1 MPIYMDRH
9 DLKSVTAINVAEA
22 HREDLNIQDDFK
34 CKGLTYWF
42 DKDRGTAF
50 CLIEAPDENCVKEM
64 HDHAHGLI
72 PNKIIEVD
80 KNVVN
85 AFLGRIEDPQP
96 AQLFENSDLP
106 IIEEPA
112 FRTIMHTC
120 MVDFE
125 LLKSTFEDEG
135 FSNIINTQSNIINNA
150 LKLFEGR
157 EVKQTGTGYIISFTS
172 ISNAV
177 KCALEIQKNVNLS
190 NETASNINMQI
201 NIGLSAGIPVT
212 EENEFFGET
221 VQLARR
227 LCDVTQHGKVA
238 VSSQVLDFYND
249 EKLIDLRKESTI
261 QAFSPSEEHFLTL
274 LMDNTEKIWNE
285 PGFDVGKFGKQIGF
299 SRSQLYRKILAITGL
314 SPNEF
319 IKDFRLK
326 KALKLLSKQKGNIAE
341 IAFET
346 GFSSPSYFSKCFQ
359 KRFGILPSQI
369 TGTLT

>member
-9 DLKSVTAINVAEA
+9 DLKSVTAIDVAEA
-22 HREDLNIQDDFK
+22 HREDLKIQDNYK

-50 CLIEAPDENCVKEM
+50 CLIEAPDEHCVKEM

-72 PNKIIEVD
+72 PNQIIEVD
-80 KNVVN
+80 KNLVN

-96 AQLFENSDLP
+96 TNLFENSDLP

-125 LLKSTFEDEG
+125 LLKSTLGNEEVA
-135 FSNIINTQSNIINNA
+135 NVINTQSNIISNA

-157 EVKQTGTGYIISFTS
+157 EVKQTGTGYIISFASVT
-172 ISNAV
+172 NAV
-177 KCALEIQKNVNLS
+177 ICALEIQKNVKLAD
-190 NETASNINMQI
+190 ENIQI

-212 EENEFFGET
+212 EKNGFFGET
-221 VQLARR
+221 VQLAKR
-227 LCDVTQHGKVA
+227 LCDVAQKGKVV
-238 VSSQVLDFYND
+238 VSSQVLDLYND
-249 EKLIDLRKESTI
+249 EKLIDLRKEAAI
-261 QAFSPSEEHFLTL
+261 QAFSPSGEHFLTL
-274 LMDNTEKIWNE
+274 LMDNTETIWNE
-285 PGFDVGKFGKQIGF
+285 PDFDVGKFGKQIGL
-299 SRSQLYRKILAITGL
+299 SRSQLYRKTSSITGL
-314 SPNEF
+314 SPNDF
-319 IKDFRLK
+319 IKEFRLK
-326 KALKLLSKQKGNIAE
+326 KAIKLLSKQKGNIAE

-359 KRFGILPSQI
+359 KRFGLLPSQI
-369 TGTLT
+369 AGTIS